1 MATFRIFSFQKTRAL
16 LVTYATAIASG
27 MHEHPGRTLKTTNC
41 SFLVSAGFSDP
52 SSSKYNDSETITD
65 DGDLIT
71 IAVVART
78 ARDTIR
84 YDACYLEMSHGFE
97 RMRVAVCA
105 WRLS

>member
-1 MATFRIFSFQKTRAL
+1 MS
-16 LVTYATAIASG
+16 
-27 MHEHPGRTLKTTNC
+27 TLAELSENNC

-52 SSSKYNDSETITD
+52 SSSKYNDSETIID
-65 DGDLIT
+65 DGDRT